1 MAHPSISESMMCSLS
16 PFSNPLPPINSG
28 PSLPRLN
35 QNSAVK
41 SHVKWSTP
49 LTHIKFIPA
58 REAISAAAE
67 VDVPQYSFQQ
77 NEVGT
82 IAGAMEGLDLTH
94 TASHTSTKPPT
105 NALPA
110 FHPSLPP
117 SPQPVSIIQAAIL
130 QNHPHTVATL
140 NPNLRFILAAHNK
153 AKGPQKSSD
162 ITDKRSIGTVTGEFT
177 FSMHSLQVAFHSNF
191 YEQNLRRLR
200 LYLGQQMKLYQQL
213 P

>member
-1 MAHPSISESMMCSLS
+1 MMCSLS

-49 LTHIKFIPA
+49 LTHVKFIPA
-58 REAISAAAE
+58 REAVSAAAE

-94 TASHTSTKPPT
+94 TASHTSTKPPAD
-105 NALPA
+105 ALPI

-117 SPQPVSIIQAAIL
+117 SPQPASVTQAAIL
-130 QNHPHTVATL
+130 QKPQTVATF

-153 AKGPQKSSD
+153 AKELQKSSD
-162 ITDKRSIGTVTGEFT
+162 ITDKRSIGTVTGKFT
-177 FSMHSLQVAFHSNF
+177 FSMYSLPVVFHSNF
-191 YEQNLRRLR
+191 CEQNRRLR